1 MNSLTFIAPSGS
13 PASGT
18 ILEQLN
24 PPGSTSGANHL
35 GFFGA
40 GGPQGIPFA
49 VIVNSYQD
57 RTFITNVNGAN
68 LGVAPFGL
76 LGSGE
81 LLNHKYLTSSTVN
94 VDGNGG
100 VSLTSVP
107 SESGTLL
114 VRLEAS
120 GALSVETQNAIFRA
134 VDLNASSGI
143 NDLNSIPANLT
154 IQAYELQEDSVWT
167 QIAGNGAVDNRL
179 FLTDHSFSSPIHD
192 FFIGISAS
200 PEQVGV
206 RTNVGYYFVVEFL

>member
-13 PASGT
+13 LANGT
-18 ILEQLN
+18 LLEQLD
-24 PPGSTSGANHL
+24 PPGNTSGANHL

-49 VIVNSYQD
+49 VIVGSYQD
-57 RTFITNVNGAN
+57 RTFLTNVSGSN

-76 LGSGE
+76 TGSGE
-81 LLNHKYLTSSTVN
+81 LLNHKYLTSNTVN
-94 VDGNGG
+94 VASNGAI
-100 VSLTSVP
+100 SLIDVP

-114 VRLEAS
+114 VRLETS
-120 GALSVETQNAIFRA
+120 GAISVETQNAIFRA

-143 NDLNSIPANLT
+143 DDLNAIPVNIT
-154 IQAYELQEDSVWT
+154 VQAYEPSKDAAWT

-179 FLTDHSFSSPIHD
+179 FLTDQGNSSTIHD
-192 FFIGISAS
+192 FFIGIAAS
-200 PEQVGV
+200 PEQAGV